1 MKNTEIQTT
10 HIQILHRLDEL
21 QVVQTQ
27 THSQYKQY
35 LESNKTNKIFGLD
48 SFYYQSRLFDL
59 ELKQLKE
66 HYSFVNNRIYC
77 DYYKLYG
84 MVKQFY
90 KENFKLEPKKRNYIP
105 YKDLEPYKLFEFT
118 DSLNLDKDI
127 LEMIQGSFDIIKK
140 REAEVKQ
147 IYRGHGVN
155 IDNYIHN
162 HHYNNESLKTK
173 VELYEKYLRSYHI
186 YHMSFLS
193 NLMSKIGL
201 LFGQTESTVSL
212 GQVDGTVSNELMN
225 SFIVV
230 PPVEHV
236 DKPVEPVE
244 PVAPVEPVDK
254 PVEAPAIAPVE
265 PVAPAIAPVE
275 PVAPAIAPVEAPVEP
290 VAPVEAP
297 LESPVEA
304 SVAPVETPVE
314 TPVEPV
320 AQVES
325 PVELAA
331 SVEAPVETPVE
342 TSVAQ
347 VEPVETPV
355 EPVAPVESPVE
366 LAAPAEPV
374 ETPVEKPLIP
384 SEVPVETPVDKP
396 VEMPEAPVETPAV
409 PEVHEKTKK
418 KAKKGKK

>member
-10 HIQILHRLDEL
+10 HIQIIHRLDEL
-21 QVVQTQ
+21 QVIQTQ
-27 THSQYKQY
+27 THSQYKEY

-105 YKDLEPYKLFEFT
+105 YKDLEPYKVFEFT

-140 REAEVKQ
+140 KESEVKQ
-147 IYRGHGVN
+147 IHRGFGVN

-162 HHYNNESLKTK
+162 HHYNNEALKTK

-212 GQVDGTVSNELMN
+212 GQLDGTAVSNELMN

-230 PPVEHV
+230 PSEPVAPAVAPE
-236 DKPVEPVE
+236 KPLETPVEPE
-244 PVAPVEPVDK
+244 APEKPVEPVDK
-254 PVEAPAIAPVE
+254 PLEKHVEPEAPAIASE
-265 PVAPAIAPVE
+265 K
-275 PVAPAIAPVEAPVEP
+275 
-290 VAPVEAP
+290 P
-297 LESPVEA
+297 LE
-304 SVAPVETPVE
+304 TPLE
-314 TPVEPV
+314 TPVEP
-320 AQVES
+320 A
-325 PVELAA
+325 
-331 SVEAPVETPVE
+331 E
-342 TSVAQ
+342 TS
-347 VEPVETPV
+347 
-355 EPVAPVESPVE
+355 
-366 LAAPAEPV
+366 
-374 ETPVEKPLIP
+374 
-384 SEVPVETPVDKP
+384 VDKP
-396 VEMPEAPVETPAV
+396 VEKHVEPEAPVDKPAETPAET
-409 PEVHEKTKK
+409 PESPESPLENPPETPPETPE
-418 KAKKGKK
+418 